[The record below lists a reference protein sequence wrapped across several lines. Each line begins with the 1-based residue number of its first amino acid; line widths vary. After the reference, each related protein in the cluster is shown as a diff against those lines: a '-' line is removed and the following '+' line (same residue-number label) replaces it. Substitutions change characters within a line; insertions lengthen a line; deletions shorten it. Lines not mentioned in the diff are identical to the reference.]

1 MEKNKDKK
9 VDVELLVDSLQRR
22 AAADCPATGVAD
34 GLREWYGRAWRR
46 RVTRKTAACSVAAGV
61 ATVALALTLMPDMQ
75 YNYME
80 GVGTDSPQE
89 VCANIQEVLGVV

>member
-1 MEKNKDKK
+1 M
-9 VDVELLVDSLQRR
+9 ELLVDSLQRR

-34 GLREWYGRAWRR
+34 GLREWYDRAWRR
-46 RVTRKTAACSVAAGV
+46 VARKTAACSVAAGV

>member
-1 MEKNKDKK
+1 M
-9 VDVELLVDSLQRR
+9 DVELLVDSLQRR
-22 AAADCPATGVAD
+22 AAAGCPATGVAD

-46 RVTRKTAACSVAAGV
+46 VARKTAACSVAAGV

-80 GVGTDSPQE
+80 GVGTDRPQE

>member
-22 AAADCPATGVAD
+22 VAAGCPATGVAD
-34 GLREWYGRAWRR
+34 GLKEWYGKAWRR
-46 RVTRKTAACSVAAGV
+46 RVARRTAACSVAAGV
-61 ATVALALTLMPDMQ
+61 TTVALALTLLPGMQ
-75 YNYME
+75 YTYME
-80 GVGTDSPQE
+80 GFDADNPQE

>member
-1 MEKNKDKK
+1 MK

-22 AAADCPATGVAD
+22 AAAGCPATGVAD

-46 RVTRKTAACSVAAGV
+46 VARKTAACSVAAGV
-61 ATVALALTLMPDMQ
+61 ATVALALTLLPGMQ
-75 YNYME
+75 YTYME
-80 GVGTDSPQE
+80 GFHADNPQE

>member
-22 AAADCPATGVAD
+22 AAAGCPATGVAD

-46 RVTRKTAACSVAAGV
+46 VARKTAACSVAAGV
-61 ATVALALTLMPDMQ
+61 ATVALALTLMPDM
-75 YNYME
+75 
-80 GVGTDSPQE
+80 
-89 VCANIQEVLGVV
+89 ANIQEVLGVV